1 MHRFRFL
8 ILALVGL
15 FVALSALAALAQPD
29 PNPRFIPLCSKADLY
44 PDATD
49 CIPDESVAKYQA
61 TRLWNFAS
69 RQLPKCSI
77 VVLNPDEPFVAENLG
92 YRCNGVITG
101 AGIVPDENDAP

>member
-8 ILALVGL
+8 I
-15 FVALSALAALAQPD
+15 AALAGLFIALGALTALAQVD

-49 CIPDESVAKYQA
+49 CIPDESVAKYQT
-61 TRLWNFAS
+61 TRLWSFAS

-77 VVLNPDEPFVAENLG
+77 VVLDPDEPFVAENLG

-101 AGIVPDENDAP
+101 AGVVPDEEATP